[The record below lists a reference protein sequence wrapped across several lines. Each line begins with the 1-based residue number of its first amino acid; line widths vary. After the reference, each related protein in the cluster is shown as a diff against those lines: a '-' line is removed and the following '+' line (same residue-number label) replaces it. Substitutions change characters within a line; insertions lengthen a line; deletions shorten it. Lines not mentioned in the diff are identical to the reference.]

1 MRCSPP
7 SLVRAALVGLVLAL
21 GATAL
26 DAGESPGR
34 LRLGK
39 PHRMKVTHTTR
50 VKVDA
55 GTARLIVWHAAP
67 LRREW
72 PGLDGPLGATEVSF
86 RPAAARE
93 AATRSEGGLAWK
105 WELAEPAAG
114 EMDFVSTFE
123 LTSFDRE
130 LRTTG
135 LVVKWAE
142 LPAHEAEVMKGL
154 PALPTPNERIREAAA
169 EIRRKSKDVVAAL
182 EACAA
187 WVSRSIAYA
196 PGASYASDDL
206 DAICRGAGGHCG
218 HRATVYLALCK
229 ALGIPARRV
238 IGYAFLNGPPGGAG
252 TDDGNRHVWVQVS
265 LPTLGWV
272 EVEPAPHGSPFAI
285 AYPFVMGPFDL
296 QSRFLDS
303 ASKDGAP
310 SARIV
315 SDTLRMEE
323 RK

>member
-1 MRCSPP
+1 MRTSHLLRPC
-7 SLVRAALVGLVLAL
+7 LVLLCLAL
-21 GATAL
+21 AAAPL
-26 DAGESPGR
+26 DAGEPQSR
-34 LRLGK
+34 LRIGK

-50 VKVDA
+50 VKVDE

-72 PGLDGPLGATEVSF
+72 PGLDGPVGATNVTF
-86 RPAAARE
+86 RPSE
-93 AATRSEGGLAWK
+93 AKETATRSEGGIAWK
-105 WELAEPAAG
+105 WEVASPAAG
-114 EMDFVSTFE
+114 EIEYVSTFE
-123 LTSFDRE
+123 LTSVDRD
-130 LRTTG
+130 LKTAG
-135 LVVKWAE
+135 LVVRWAD

-154 PALPTPNERIREAAA
+154 PALPTPNERIREAAT
-169 EIRRKSKDVVAAL
+169 EIRRKSKDVVDAL
-182 EACAA
+182 EAFAG
-187 WVSRSIAYA
+187 WVNRSITYK
-196 PGASYASDDL
+196 PGASYPSDDL
-206 DAICRGAGGHCG
+206 DAICRSGGGHCG

-238 IGYAFLNGPPGGAG
+238 IGYAFVNAAAVGV
-252 TDDGNRHVWVQVS
+252 DDTNRHVWVQVN

-272 EVEPAPHGSPFAI
+272 EVEPAPRGSPFAI

-303 ASKDGAP
+303 ASKDGAQ

-323 RK
+323 LK